1 MELRDAPGRIQIA
14 FTERVVLEG
23 SSLRLDDSDGRPV
36 PLGTLGVPKE
46 GPGLAADIKGP
57 LGGDVYLVRWVVLS
71 EDGHS
76 SSGEFRFGVDGP
88 NGTPPKRAELLN
100 ATGGPADQSAAS
112 DGPVRIALRW
122 LGLLGASLLVGG
134 AVLLTRLRG
143 RLTDEADEAVSSR
156 WTALARPA
164 WALTLVASIAAVLAA
179 AGAGAGGMKLSV
191 LLATSTGV
199 LAVAR
204 LVGVVV
210 AGVPGLFG
218 GPGPR
223 RDQFL
228 GMAGGF
234 FLGAE
239 AVGGHITAMTSA
251 WRFPAIVAQAAHLAA
266 AAMWVGGLAVLVYG
280 LARLS
285 SAVRSAA
292 WGAAVAAFRPVAAV
306 SAAVVIA
313 TGVIASVREVEH
325 RYFLL
330 WSAYGRYL
338 LGKWALVAAMLV
350 LGVLAGRAFGRRR
363 ARTAATEARAG
374 GLLRFEAVLGVTVL
388 VFAATLAGVAQ
399 GRGQPLPAQK
409 GSVLAGPA
417 FANTVVGGG
426 LFRIALSPA
435 APGRNRLIALQA
447 NPIEAATAGGVEP
460 SAAAPGAEDKVSV
473 ELTCSCAAEP
483 VKAELTRTAGAWRTD
498 VDLPKAGV
506 WRASLAIGEGRSLAP
521 VAMRVATTDAPGA
534 PPYEIS
540 SIGDLSG
547 AAARRCRSFQLGL
560 VLSLGF
566 LNAKGGIGGRKV
578 VVRAGD
584 DAGDPERA
592 RQLAEEDRDT
602 RLAVPCGRT
611 AAVTAGILQRHM
623 PVVVAD
629 ALAPPVSGER
639 VFRLAGDP
647 YAEGWA
653 AARTLARSGFV
664 GRPDAPRRMAVVIEA
679 DDPGGERIVAGARAA
694 LALDPALAA
703 EAEGTR
709 PDSTADVEVVVRRH
723 EPGTPLFPIVQEA
736 VRGDLYTAT
745 FLAAEPVSLGAALDQ
760 LSDVEIVSNAA
771 MLVASRSF
779 DETFL
784 RSSKVGRRGDV
795 KVYGE
800 VAPDSGDSLL
810 YTRLVSTIFPGEQS
824 TVDGLRGFMA
834 GKAISAGLD
843 KGTSTDSLVEHLK
856 VLTLFSDGVVSG
868 WSPAAPAAGSWRFL
882 LFKGSF
888 IPGGL
893 IPGESPEPG
902 RYFAEG
908 GAWSRVATG
917 NVGLCGPQ
925 LSVDGPPP
933 PCEAAPRKMSRVRLD
948 QFVETAEELIGL
960 LFGEP
965 GDLNPTGEGREL
977 QHRGADELTLGHDG
991 QTLSLVALGEA
1002 VELGASGAAEHD

>member
-1 MELRDAPGRIQIA
+1 VAVTAFLAGFLLVLSLWAAEPAGAHPYLVQTEPGPGVELRDAPGRIQIA

-36 PLGTLGVPKE
+36 LLGPLGAPKE
-46 GPGLAADIKGP
+46 GPGLAADIKGA
-57 LGGDVYLVRWVVLS
+57 LGGDVYQVRWVVLS

-88 NGTPPKRAELLN
+88 NGAPPKRAELLN

-112 DGPVRIALRW
+112 DGPGRIALRW

-134 AVLLTRLRG
+134 AVLITRLRG
-143 RLTDEADEAVSSR
+143 RLADEVDEAVTGR

-164 WALTLVASIAAVLAA
+164 WGLTLAASIAAVLAA
-179 AGAGAGGMKLSV
+179 AGAGAGGIRLSV

-204 LVGVVV
+204 LVGVLV

-218 GPGPR
+218 RGGPR

-228 GMAGGF
+228 GMAGAF

-251 WRFPAIVAQAAHLAA
+251 WRFPAVVAQAAHLAA
-266 AAMWVGGLAVLVYG
+266 AAMWVGGLGVLAYVV
-280 LARLS
+280 ARLS
-285 SAVRSAA
+285 PAVRPATWRIAA
-292 WGAAVAAFRPVAAV
+292 AAFRPVAVV
-306 SAAVVIA
+306 SAAVVIG

-325 RYFLL
+325 RYFLV

-338 LGKWALVAAMLV
+338 LGKWGLVVAMLV
-350 LGVLAGRAFGRRR
+350 LGALAGRALGLRRGRG
-363 ARTAATEARAG
+363 AAPARAEVQATRGG
-374 GLLRFEAVLGVTVL
+374 GLLRVEAVLGAAVL
-388 VFAATLAGVAQ
+388 VFAATLVGVAQ

-417 FANTVVGGG
+417 FANAVVGGG
-426 LFRIALSPA
+426 LVRMVLSPA
-435 APGRNRLIALQA
+435 VPGRNRLTALLA
-447 NPIEAATAGGVEP
+447 NPIEAATARGVEP
-460 SAAAPGAEDKVSV
+460 SVAAPGEQDTVSV
-473 ELTCSCAAEP
+473 ELTCDCAAKP
-483 VKAELTRTAGAWRTD
+483 VTAELTRTAGAWRTD
-498 VDLPKAGV
+498 VELPKAGV
-506 WRASLAIGEGRSLAP
+506 WRASLAIGKGRSLAP
-521 VAMRVATTDAPGA
+521 VALRVATGDAPGA

-547 AAARRCRSFQLGL
+547 PAARRCRSFQLGL

-584 DAGDPERA
+584 DAGDRERA
-592 RQLAEEDRDT
+592 RELAEGDRDA
-602 RLAVPCGRT
+602 RLAVPCGPT

-639 VFRLAGDP
+639 IFRLAGDP

-653 AARTLARSGFV
+653 AGRTLARSGFV
-664 GRPDAPRRMAVVIEA
+664 GRADAPRRMSVVIEA
-679 DDPGGERIVAGARAA
+679 DDPGGERIVAGVRAA
-694 LALDPALAA
+694 LALDPASAA
-703 EAEGTR
+703 EAEGER
-709 PDSTADVEVVVRRH
+709 PESTADVEVVARRH
-723 EPGTPLFPIVQEA
+723 EPGTPLLPIVQEA
-736 VRGDLYTAT
+736 VNGDRYTAS
-745 FLAAEPVSLGAALDQ
+745 FLAAEPVTLGAALDQ
-760 LSDVEIVSNAA
+760 LSDIEIVSNAA
-771 MLVASRSF
+771 LLVASRSF

-795 KVYGE
+795 KIYGE
-800 VAPDSGDSLL
+800 IAPDSGDSLL
-810 YTRLVSTIFPGEQS
+810 YTKLVSSIFPGEQS

-834 GKAISAGLD
+834 GKAIVAGLD

-893 IPGESPEPG
+893 IPGKSPEPG
-902 RYFAEG
+902 RYFPEG

-933 PCEAAPRKMSRVRLD
+933 PCEAAPRK
-948 QFVETAEELIGL
+948 
-960 LFGEP
+960 
-965 GDLNPTGEGREL
+965 
-977 QHRGADELTLGHDG
+977 
-991 QTLSLVALGEA
+991 
-1002 VELGASGAAEHD
+1002 